1 MDKKKKKGTQEG
13 DRQSHMEAESGQNP
27 SSTPTGKI
35 EGDVVYRKEGSKIVP
50 VSPATDQIE
59 APVSELFS
67 QFTNLTE
74 SSATPSLSR

>member
-27 SSTPTGKI
+27 PTPTGKI

-50 VSPATDQIE
+50 VSLATDQIE